1 MSKASNSPEKKARSE
16 ADDGGLRPD
25 VAAWGVV
32 LYAGCRAIEIFL
44 EAQSM
49 AAAVGQA
56 VLVEWGSSR
65 LGVNWSDPSAPTTSV
80 VIARRAAIGAAIG
93 LGVAGLVFATLLA
106 TRAVTLDAVVHVEA
120 SILGIGL
127 VTAGLHA
134 WRDELLFHGLTLR
147 ALGTSV
153 SPLGRVLACGVT
165 SAGAALGRSDASARA
180 VFVAFLLGIV
190 FGALWL
196 RDGGG
201 SSSSGAWQP
210 WAAHTAL
217 QWTVGTLLAGGVVH
231 ARLADDI
238 WAGGSAGMLG
248 GTAATI
254 ALVPVSVASLLWTVR
269 RMSPRSTGVG

>member
-1 MSKASNSPEKKARSE
+1 MSNAPKSPETTTAGD
-16 ADDGGLRPD
+16 DDGGLRPD

-65 LGVNWSDPSAPTTSV
+65 LDVNWSDPNAPTTST

-93 LGVAGLVFATLLA
+93 LGVAGLVFATLVA
-106 TRAVTLDAVVHVEA
+106 TRAVTLEAVTHVEA
-120 SILGIGL
+120 SILGLGL
-127 VTAGLHA
+127 LSAGLHA

-147 ALGTSV
+147 VLGTSV

-165 SAGAALGRSDASARA
+165 SAGAALGQSDASARS
-180 VFVAFLLGIV
+180 VFAALLLGIV

-196 RDGGG
+196 RDSGG

-210 WAAHTAL
+210 WAAHTAF
-217 QWTVGTLLAGGVVH
+217 QWMLGTLVTGGVVH
-231 ARLADDI
+231 ARLADDT
-238 WAGGSAGMLG
+238 WAGGGAGMLG
-248 GTAATI
+248 GTAATV
-254 ALVPVSVASLLWTVR
+254 ALVPVSVLALLWAAR
-269 RMSPRSTGVG
+269 RISPRSVRVR